1 MPNLEL
7 PRLLGCRILDGSV
20 EVDSL
25 QQSSVP
31 GVACVGELTG
41 IGGLDKALAEGEIAG
56 SAAAGLDSEASSA
69 QRRLRPLRSFG
80 LRMERAFALRPELAA
95 LPAADTVV
103 CRCEDVVHGALQ
115 RCASAREAKLH
126 TRCGMGACQGRI
138 CGTAA
143 EFLYGWRQP
152 SVRPPIL
159 PARIAT
165 LAAETE
171 PKEPVEV
178 S

>member
-1 MPNLEL
+1 
-7 PRLLGCRILDGSV
+7 
-20 EVDSL
+20 
-25 QQSSVP
+25 
-31 GVACVGELTG
+31 
-41 IGGLDKALAEGEIAG
+41 
-56 SAAAGLDSEASSA
+56 
-69 QRRLRPLRSFG
+69 
-80 LRMERAFALRPELAA
+80 MERAFALRPELAA

>member
-1 MPNLEL
+1 VPNLEL

-103 CRCEDVVHGALQ
+103 AAAKMLCTAHFNDAPRHGRPSCILD
-115 RCASAREAKLH
+115 
-126 TRCGMGACQGRI
+126 
-138 CGTAA
+138 AA
-143 EFLYGWRQP
+143 WRLPGQDLRYSSEFLYGWRQP